1 MIELKNVSIQAGDF
15 RLKNVSFKIET
26 GEYAVFMGRTG
37 RGKTTILESICGL
50 RRITSGEI
58 LVHGVDVS
66 DWMPG
71 DRGIGYVP
79 QDLALFP
86 KMNVD
91 EHLSFALKLRKQPT
105 NKIQKRVSSLADQ
118 LAITHLLKRS
128 INDLSGGEKQ
138 RVALGRAISFE
149 PNALLLD
156 EPFSALD
163 EQTRQEMHNLL
174 KKITSE
180 SGVTTLHVTHSEEEA
195 VALAD
200 RRYSLEDGVVIGQ
213 NSPKKGIHDMNIKVR
228 FEAQLRQ
235 AAGTDIADIDLEES
249 NSISRV
255 FSVVS
260 EQFGK
265 DVSSRLLDQDGNPQK
280 SLLVFVNDQPVAYDC
295 FTEGTLND
303 GDIVSILPPIA
314 GG

>member
-1 MIELKNVSIQAGDF
+1 MIELKNVSIQAGNF
-15 RLKNVSFKIET
+15 QLKNVSFKIDT
-26 GEYAVFMGRTG
+26 GKYAVFMGRTG

-50 RRITSGEI
+50 RRITSGKI

-86 KMNVD
+86 NLTVD
-91 EHLSFALKLRKQPT
+91 EHLSFALKLRKQPA
-105 NKIQKRVSSLADQ
+105 NKIQKRVTSLAGQ
-118 LAITHLLKRS
+118 LGITHLLKRS

-163 EQTRQEMHNLL
+163 EQTRQEMHQLV
-174 KKITSE
+174 KQITSE

-195 VALAD
+195 AALAD
-200 RRYSLEDGVVIGQ
+200 RRYSLEDGVVISQ
-213 NSPKKGIHDMNIKVR
+213 NS
-228 FEAQLRQ
+228 LRKEPT
-235 AAGTDIADIDLEES
+235 A
-249 NSISRV
+249 
-255 FSVVS
+255 
-260 EQFGK
+260 
-265 DVSSRLLDQDGNPQK
+265 
-280 SLLVFVNDQPVAYDC
+280 
-295 FTEGTLND
+295 
-303 GDIVSILPPIA
+303 
-314 GG
+314 